1 MPMYWEFPEHLH
13 NTDKCNPGIAEALS
27 LMLMNNAGDSYADR
41 GLPKGYEL
49 TEKVIEDGGT
59 TLAIWF
65 HLVQEDWKKYEKA
78 LEAAEEANKNRKK
91 GEPKHYP
98 MWASMVQHFG
108 EGIMKRINA
117 IVDEHNALEDEA
129 KQKKSYETIMQWQE
143 ELRGYV
149 GFFCSPSR

>member
-13 NTDKCNPGIAEALS
+13 NTDLCNPGIAEALS
-27 LMLMNNAGDSYADR
+27 LMLMNHEGDSYADR

-49 TEKVIEDGGT
+49 TEEVIEEGGD

-65 HLVQEDWKKYEKA
+65 HLVQEDWKHYEKQ

-91 GEPKHYP
+91 GEPKRYP

-108 EGIMKRINA
+108 DGILKRIEA
-117 IVDEHNALEDEA
+117 IIDEHNAIEDED
-129 KQKKSYETIMQWQE
+129 KKEKSYNVIQGWKDEFRQ
-143 ELRGYV
+143 YV